1 MQHYWKGQASIKSL
15 SNLEKVMI
23 PLDDINSALIV
34 FFCNVHFSHA
44 YS

>member
-34 FFCNVHFSHA
+34 FCNLHFSHA